1 MGYTKARQL
10 WKVVKEVQQKRE
22 TPAGILQRISGSIYL
37 FWHIY
42 PSIFLSFFSSINLY
56 QSRSIFI
63 YLHWSPLISI
73 YLFIY
78 LSFFLSFG
86 LYKYIYLYIYL
97 STIYI
102 MNCFDLNQSMT
113 MTSGTHQHMTNPQLT
128 YLIISHESTEL
139 LISLYFYFCHSTRF
153 YHNLKKEIRIYGYT
167 NPVLSTLYPDVPWFA
182 IPNLSVAPG
191 AMNVDKQSVL
201 HFVRHCPIATMP
213 EFFLLQTLQKPD
225 SRWQSRAPTFSRGGS
240 TRRDS
245 LLTLV
250 IINVTN
256 D

>member
-1 MGYTKARQL
+1 M
-10 WKVVKEVQQKRE
+10 
-22 TPAGILQRISGSIYL
+22 IHSCI
-37 FWHIY
+37 
-42 PSIFLSFFSSINLY
+42 
-56 QSRSIFI
+56 
-63 YLHWSPLISI
+63 
-73 YLFIY
+73 
-78 LSFFLSFG
+78 
-86 LYKYIYLYIYL
+86 
-97 STIYI
+97 
-102 MNCFDLNQSMT
+102 
-113 MTSGTHQHMTNPQLT
+113 
-128 YLIISHESTEL
+128 
-139 LISLYFYFCHSTRF
+139 FYFCHSTRF

-250 IINVTN
+250 IEVNQLPNWPLDWEMWLMTNVTRLAASGLWLVVKFPSSFQE
-256 D
+256 